1 MLLSESGLYL
11 NSGKR
16 LLLSFIKPPSDIS
29 HLSTS
34 HTNTNWQYWDGKIL
48 CKSLCKKNTNTVF
61 VYKKVSFLCH
71 TIHKLVQFDLY
82 LVLKFQNYCVGG
94 GSGGVGH
101 KFSLCRSPDLN
112 QLSGKVC
119 HKITQFNVIPV
130 FPQLKERHLRRR
142 L

>member
-1 MLLSESGLYL
+1 MAKYYVGA
-11 NSGKR
+11 
-16 LLLSFIKPPSDIS
+16 FA
-29 HLSTS
+29 
-34 HTNTNWQYWDGKIL
+34 
-48 CKSLCKKNTNTVF
+48 KKHKHCVF
-61 VYKKVSFLCH
+61 RQKVLFLCH

-130 FPQLKERHLRRR
+130 FPQPE
-142 L
+142 